1 MAGHQTQVYAEGAS
15 INRPPLFTGD
25 NYAFWK
31 VRMEIFMGSVDRGI
45 WEAVLNGP
53 YIPKRTIDG
62 VEVEKP
68 YFNWTPEEN
77 RRAQF
82 DIKARNIISSAV
94 VLDEFYR
101 ISVCKTAQEMWEVLR
116 VTHEGTED
124 VKRARKNTLIQE
136 YEMFRM
142 QPGETISDVQK
153 RFIHIVN
160 HLTGLGKTFDTDEL
174 NVKFLKSLDR
184 SWQPKVT
191 AISESQNLTQMSMP
205 ILFGKLRE
213 HELELRRL
221 TAEEDQGKRK
231 TLAFKSEISKG
242 KNSKRIEDDDSDDD
256 EENMSLM
263 IKKFAKFMKAK
274 GKDKYREERKE
285 NHGSSSSIKC
295 YGCGERGHVKTDCP
309 KNKKSEEK
317 KERKFPKKKKAYI
330 AWEENASSSSSSS
343 VSDEEANLC
352 LMADLEDA
360 GSQVSDSSLES
371 SNEFD
376 LQKAFLDLLNESE
389 KLDVA
394 HKKLKKE
401 HNELKLRYEKVLDDE
416 VVLRNKVSNLET
428 KLSESDT
435 IVQPIECLSC
445 KSHLFDIDI
454 LENLLAKATKS
465 KSYAKTNLEKSNA
478 RSGNTHL
485 HKKSKVIRTRRI
497 WVEKGTFVKNK
508 VYEACCF
515 YCMKLGHTSNKCSI
529 KHFGVPN
536 GKYAWVKTVK

>member
-1 MAGHQTQVYAEGAS
+1 
-15 INRPPLFTGD
+15 
-25 NYAFWK
+25 
-31 VRMEIFMGSVDRGI
+31 
-45 WEAVLNGP
+45 
-53 YIPKRTIDG
+53 
-62 VEVEKP
+62 
-68 YFNWTPEEN
+68 
-77 RRAQF
+77 
-82 DIKARNIISSAV
+82 
-94 VLDEFYR
+94 
-101 ISVCKTAQEMWEVLR
+101 
-116 VTHEGTED
+116 
-124 VKRARKNTLIQE
+124 
-136 YEMFRM
+136 
-142 QPGETISDVQK
+142 
-153 RFIHIVN
+153 
-160 HLTGLGKTFDTDEL
+160 
-174 NVKFLKSLDR
+174 
-184 SWQPKVT
+184 
-191 AISESQNLTQMSMP
+191 
-205 ILFGKLRE
+205 
-213 HELELRRL
+213 
-221 TAEEDQGKRK
+221 
-231 TLAFKSEISKG
+231 
-242 KNSKRIEDDDSDDD
+242 
-256 EENMSLM
+256 MSLM

-295 YGCGERGHVKTDCP
+295 YGCGERGHVKTDCPKNKKSEEKKERKFPKKKKACIAWEENASSSSSSSESDEEDCP

-435 IVQPIECLSC
+435 IVHPIECLSC

-454 LENLLAKATKS
+454 LEHLLAKATKS
-465 KSYAKTNLEKSNA
+465 KSYAKTNFEKSNA

-485 HKKSKVIRTRRI
+485 HKKSKVIRTRRV

-508 VYEACCF
+508 VYKACCF
-515 YCMKLGHTSNKCSI
+515 YCMKLGHTSNKYNI